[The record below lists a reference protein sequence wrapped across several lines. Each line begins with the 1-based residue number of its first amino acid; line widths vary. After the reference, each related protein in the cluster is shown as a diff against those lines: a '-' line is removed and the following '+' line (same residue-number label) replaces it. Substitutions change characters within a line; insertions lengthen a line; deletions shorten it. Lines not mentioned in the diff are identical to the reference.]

1 MGKSGSFSDDYNI
14 TAYFKLPM
22 FVSDES
28 VKLSYTTA
36 IYNGKEMKPTVTVTD
51 ANSNKLI
58 EGTDYTVTV
67 PLGRTDAGTYT
78 YKVNFIGNYCNEWC
92 RERFHC

>member
-1 MGKSGSFSDDYNI
+1 MN
-14 TAYFKLPM
+14 
-22 FVSDES
+22 
-28 VKLSYTTA
+28 
-36 IYNGKEMKPTVTVTD
+36 PTVTVTD

-67 PLGRTDAGTYT
+67 PLGRTDASTYT

-92 RERFHC
+92 RERFHY